1 MDISQAVVNRRAIKG
16 FDPSHQLTQ
25 EEKKMLFDHAFLAPT
40 AFNIQHWRVVDV
52 TDRKLRAKIR
62 EQAWDQPQVTDASM
76 LLVLCMDLNAWRKN
90 PERYWQGVPQEAL
103 DFILPKIHE
112 YYDGKEQVQRDE
124 CMRSCGILAMSLMLL
139 AQEMGYDSCPM
150 DGFDYEAV
158 GKLINLPQDHI
169 IGMMVAIGKK
179 VAEPYPRTGKLPM
192 SEVLF
197 ENGF

>member
-1 MDISQAVVNRRAIKG
+1 
-16 FDPSHQLTQ
+16 
-25 EEKKMLFDHAFLAPT
+25 MLFDHAFLAPT

-62 EQAWDQPQVTDASM
+62 EQAWNQPQVTDASM
-76 LLVLCMDLNAWRKN
+76 LLVLCMDLDAWRKN

-179 VAEPYPRTGKLPM
+179 VTEPHSRTGKLSM